1 MLFRAFRHRQH
12 KKEVESLLWFQTPVV
27 SLVGSGGG
35 FRAVVGMC
43 GAMEA
48 LGDAGLLDTITYNC
62 GLSGS
67 AW

>member
-1 MLFRAFRHRQH
+1 M
-12 KKEVESLLWFQTPVV
+12 KSSLGLYLETPDKNCLQTPIV

-35 FRAVVGMC
+35 YRAVTGMC

-48 LGDAGLLDTITYNC
+48 LNDTGLLDTVTYNC